1 MLPLDESLYDRF
13 ASDSESLAF
22 IKSHTGIEDP
32 DALRE
37 HIIDV
42 QRKAY
47 EVGSHLNLFRFP
59 CIRSFSFA
67 RVKITEGLA
76 YQCVV
81 DLGRQREG
89 AIFLD
94 LGCCPPRP
102 VGVDVRKLVSDGF
115 PVQNVIATDICG
127 EFWQQG
133 HELFK
138 STPATFPAAFVAG
151 DLFDNDFIQP
161 VGPCTSPPPSARPSL
176 DSLANLTPLNGHV
189 SAMNA
194 SRLFHL
200 FDEPTQ
206 LALARVLAGLLSPL
220 PGSVIFGE
228 QAGKEQEGNIEWT
241 YKQYS
246 GKMFCHSPE
255 SWTKLWLE
263 LFPDGTVQVE
273 AKLNKNDPNYVSNK
287 ADPDRDN
294 MMWWSVTR
302 L

>member
-1 MLPLDESLYDRF
+1 
-13 ASDSESLAF
+13 
-22 IKSHTGIEDP
+22 
-32 DALRE
+32 
-37 HIIDV
+37 
-42 QRKAY
+42 
-47 EVGSHLNLFRFP
+47 
-59 CIRSFSFA
+59 
-67 RVKITEGLA
+67 
-76 YQCVV
+76 
-81 DLGRQREG
+81 
-89 AIFLD
+89 
-94 LGCCPPRP
+94 
-102 VGVDVRKLVSDGF
+102 
-115 PVQNVIATDICG
+115 
-127 EFWQQG
+127 
-133 HELFK
+133 
-138 STPATFPAAFVAG
+138 
-151 DLFDNDFIQP
+151 
-161 VGPCTSPPPSARPSL
+161 
-176 DSLANLTPLNGHV
+176 
-189 SAMNA
+189 MNA

-241 YKQYS
+241 YKQHS

-263 LFPDGTVQVE
+263 LFPEGTVQVE